1 MTPPTSLAPTQDA
14 PSLDRLAD
22 LDQNCVDTIR
32 TLAIDAVQRANSGH
46 PGMPMAMAPVA
57 YLLFAQVMRHNPA
70 DPAWPDRDRFVL
82 SAGHGSMLLYAA
94 LHLSGYELSLEDLK
108 SFRQWDSRTP
118 GHPEHGLTPG
128 VETTT
133 GPLGQGFANGVG
145 MALAERFLRE
155 RYGSHVCDHRIYAL
169 CSDGDLMEG
178 ISSEAASLAG
188 QLGLG
193 RLVYLYDDN
202 GITIDGAT
210 DLSFGRE
217 DVGARFAAYGWHVER
232 VEDVNDL
239 PSLRHAIA
247 LAIAEDERPSLIAV
261 RSVIGYGAPTKA
273 GTAAAHGAALGE
285 DEARG
290 AKLALG
296 RDADQEFHV
305 PAAVYEAFDAR
316 RRGARLQSEWERGMA
331 EWRASSPVAA
341 AEWESAQAGRP
352 LQGLAEALQT
362 AARAPVPDGA
372 KVATR
377 VASGN
382 AMQALAP
389 FVPTMVGGSADL
401 AASVGTRFDGEPH
414 YSRAA
419 AGRNVHWG
427 VREHAMAAAVNGL
440 ALHGGIMR
448 PYGSTFLQFSDYM
461 RPAIRLSA
469 LMGLPVAWVFSHDS
483 VAVGEDGP
491 THQPIEH
498 LAALRA
504 IPGLTVIRPC
514 DAAEATVAWQA
525 TLELV
530 AGPACLVL
538 SRQGLPGLDR
548 AELAPADGLLRGGY
562 VLTGGA
568 WQPDVVL
575 VGTGSEVHVALAA
588 RELLA
593 HEGLAA
599 RVVSMPSLELF
610 AAQDEDYRA
619 LVLPPGVPSVS
630 VEAGV
635 AQGWERWVD
644 ESVSIEWFGA
654 SAPGPVVMERLGMTP
669 AAVAIAARRVVTARA
684 RRRSPG
690 LRRRR
695 P

>member
-1 MTPPTSLAPTQDA
+1 MTPPTSLALTQDA

-94 LHLSGYELSLEDLK
+94 LHLSGYELSLDDLK
-108 SFRQWDSRTP
+108 SFRQWDSQHP
-118 GHPEHGLTPG
+118 GASGAHGLTPG

-155 RYGSHVCDHRIYAL
+155 RYGSQVCDHRIYAL

-217 DVGARFAAYGWHVER
+217 DVEARFAAYGWHVER

-296 RDADQEFHV
+296 RDPDQEFHV
-305 PAAVYEAFDAR
+305 PAAVYEAFDAA
-316 RRGARLQSEWERGMA
+316 GAARA
-331 EWRASSPVAA
+331 CRASGAGGWPSGGPRSPVAA

-362 AARAPVPDGA
+362 AAAPRSR
-372 KVATR
+372 T
-377 VASGN
+377 
-382 AMQALAP
+382 AP
-389 FVPTMVGGSADL
+389 SSRPA
-401 AASVGTRFDGEPH
+401 
-414 YSRAA
+414 SRAA
-419 AGRNVHWG
+419 TRCRRWP
-427 VREHAMAAAVNGL
+427 RSC
-440 ALHGGIMR
+440 R
-448 PYGSTFLQFSDYM
+448 RWS
-461 RPAIRLSA
+461 
-469 LMGLPVAWVFSHDS
+469 
-483 VAVGEDGP
+483 
-491 THQPIEH
+491 
-498 LAALRA
+498 
-504 IPGLTVIRPC
+504 
-514 DAAEATVAWQA
+514 
-525 TLELV
+525 
-530 AGPACLVL
+530 
-538 SRQGLPGLDR
+538 
-548 AELAPADGLLRGGY
+548 
-562 VLTGGA
+562 
-568 WQPDVVL
+568 
-575 VGTGSEVHVALAA
+575 
-588 RELLA
+588 
-593 HEGLAA
+593 
-599 RVVSMPSLELF
+599 
-610 AAQDEDYRA
+610 
-619 LVLPPGVPSVS
+619 GVPRTSP
-630 VEAGV
+630 
-635 AQGWERWVD
+635 R
-644 ESVSIEWFGA
+644 A
-654 SAPGPVVMERLGMTP
+654 SAPGSTASPTTAGRPP
-669 AAVAIAARRVVTARA
+669 AATSTGASASTRWRPPSTGSRFTAGSCGRTARRSCSSPTTCA
-684 RRRSPG
+684 RRSG
-690 LRRRR
+690 CRR
-695 P
+695 